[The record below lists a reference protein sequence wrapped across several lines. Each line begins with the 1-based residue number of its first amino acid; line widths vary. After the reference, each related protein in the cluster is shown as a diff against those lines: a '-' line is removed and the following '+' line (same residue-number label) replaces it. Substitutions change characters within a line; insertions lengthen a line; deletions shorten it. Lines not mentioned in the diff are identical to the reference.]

1 VADPI
6 GRYVCCYPSA
16 SSSRFSF
23 VKFTFEFCRVINLQ
37 PSTFNYFLLA
47 KLFIFLSVRLS
58 CALNKVFLAALHAF
72 RDGPSGRRPP
82 DPPLRRGRRR
92 CCPWI

>member
-1 VADPI
+1 M
-6 GRYVCCYPSA
+6 YVVTLPLLPPVFLLSN
-16 SSSRFSF
+16 SLLSF
-23 VKFTFEFCRVINLQ
+23 VAS
-37 PSTFNYFLLA
+37 STFNYFLLA